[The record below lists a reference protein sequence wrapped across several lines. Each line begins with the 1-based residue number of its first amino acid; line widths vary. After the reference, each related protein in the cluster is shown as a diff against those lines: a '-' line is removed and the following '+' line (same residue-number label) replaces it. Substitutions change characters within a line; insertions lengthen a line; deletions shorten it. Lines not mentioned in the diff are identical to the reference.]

1 MEDREA
7 MERAMALAKRAR
19 PHPNP
24 RVGCV
29 LLDAAD
35 QIVAEGYH
43 RAAGEP
49 HAERDALSHL
59 ADRGVAT
66 TAVVTLEPCSH
77 TGRTPPCVEAIIE
90 AGITRVVV
98 GSVDP
103 DPRVRG
109 AGIKSLEA
117 AGIEVSVI
125 GPGIEELDPGYARHR
140 RDGRP
145 RILLKLAATLDGQTA
160 AANGESQWITGE
172 SARKQAHELRSEVD
186 AVVVGIGTVIADDP
200 QLTVRLD
207 GYEGRQPRS
216 VVIAGQRSLP
226 ATHSLIDP
234 LVYGPDA
241 GGGAIPMPGESG
253 VDLGGVVADLGDRGY
268 LDVMVEGGA
277 RLAASFWSAGLVDE
291 VLLFL
296 AGKIAGGVGRPMFDR
311 VFETLTDA
319 REIDIVSVSHAGHD
333 IVIRGIVRPS
343 VPSSRS
349 GQVA

>member
-1 MEDREA
+1 MDDREA
-7 MERAMALAKRAR
+7 MERAVALAKRAR

-35 QIVAEGYH
+35 HIVGEGYH

-59 ADRGVAT
+59 ADRDVAT

-103 DPRVRG
+103 DPRMRG

-125 GPGIEELDPGYARHR
+125 GPDIDELDPGYARHR

-172 SARKQAHELRSEVD
+172 PARMRAHELRSEVD

-216 VVIAGQRSLP
+216 VVIAGKRSLP
-226 ATHSLIDP
+226 ATHSLTDP

-277 RLAASFWSAGLVDE
+277 RLAAGFWGAGLVDE

-296 AGKIAGGVGRPMFDR
+296 GGKIAGGVGRPMFAR
-311 VFETLTDA
+311 VFEALTDA
-319 REIDIVSVSHAGHD
+319 RDIDIVSVSHAGHD
-333 IVIRGIVRPS
+333 IVIRGIVQPG
-343 VPSSRS
+343 VPSSRT